1 MLKVTM
7 PATGKR
13 MPVYVLSVLTL
24 LTSYTAQAQTASDS
38 LLTQASLPAVIQYAL
53 KHQPAVQQAG
63 IDEKTTELQI
73 KSKLADW
80 YPQLNLNYLY
90 QHNFQ
95 VQTSVIG
102 GNPVRLG
109 VNNTSAIQFSATQ
122 ALFNRDVLLASR
134 TKDDVRMQAKQLT
147 ESARINVAS
156 SVSKAFYDVLATQQ
170 QIRVAE
176 ENIVRLERSL
186 KDARAAY
193 DAGVAD
199 KTDYKRATIAL
210 NNAKATRMANAEGLN
225 AKLIYLKTLM
235 NYPSAAELPI
245 EYDSLALENEVYLD
259 TLAPVDYSRRIEYQT
274 LQTQLRLQKANLQ
287 YNKWSFIPTL
297 SANAGYNLNFLNND
311 FGKLYSQNFPN
322 SFAGLT
328 LSFPIFQGGKRKY
341 NIQQAEWQVRRTEL
355 ELTKLNNSI
364 SAEYSAA
371 LASYRASKATYE
383 ALREN
388 LLLAKEVYDVINLQ
402 YRSGIKTYLEVITAE
417 TDLRTAQINY
427 YNALYQV
434 LSSKIDV
441 QVSLG
446 NLTF

>member
-134 TKDDVRMQAKQLT
+134 TKGDVRMQAKQLT

>member
-134 TKDDVRMQAKQLT
+134 TKGDVRMQAKQLT

-371 LASYRASKATYE
+371 LASYRANKATYE

>member
-134 TKDDVRMQAKQLT
+134 TKGDVRMQAKQLT

-156 SVSKAFYDVLATQQ
+156 NVSKAFYDVLATQQ